1 MPHCLR
7 VCQSKSA
14 AVYHLEN
21 SVFFVRIPHVPPS
34 LPLSPPTYRT
44 TRGENLG
51 QALYRN
57 RLPHCSFNPTKMT
70 FQVAGPFPFLQL
82 HLISPTRLLWTKKNR
97 LLSGSKWPLC
107 RHIHDLPHVSSVSL
121 WLGSEIMVCKIF
133 NQSQSIITN
142 LTSDIGS
149 MLPNMNERTAST
161 I

>member
-57 RLPHCSFNPTKMT
+57 RLPHCSFNPTKIT

-82 HLISPTRLLWTKKNR
+82 YLISPH
-97 LLSGSKWPLC
+97 P
-107 RHIHDLPHVSSVSL
+107 PHVNEKKSSSFRVQVTAVPTHSWFPPCFFCLFMVSL
-121 WLGSEIMVCKIF
+121 QNNGSQNI
-133 NQSQSIITN
+133 QSITQFWWVV
-142 LTSDIGS
+142 LT
-149 MLPNMNERTAST
+149 
-161 I
+161 